1 MLNVTGASL
10 SLSSSVSGQANSTK
24 SKTGGYDFAAALAE
38 TSAKEEAAHQA
49 AKADFLA
56 YARMTPAQRIRAA
69 YLSRHKLTEE
79 DLARMTPAERKQ
91 IEDEIKQEIEKEL
104 KHHTEEKVLKSIKMI

>member
-1 MLNVTGASL
+1 MK
-10 SLSSSVSGQANSTK
+10 STQDK
-24 SKTGGYDFAAALAE
+24 AAGYDFAAALAE

-69 YLSRHKLTEE
+69 YLNSHKLTEE
-79 DLARMTPAERKQ
+79 DLARMTPAERKK

-104 KHHTEEKVLKSIKMI
+104 KRQAEERAVKSVEVF